1 MAISTDDPQTMW
13 RLGFNPPSVENLIEV
28 PCICT
33 FFYIHGSTFKDAAN
47 HRSCSIA
54 VFTTEKV
61 PNKGGSAQLKSS
73 LGGLLYIH
81 IAVQPVSRTLSS
93 WQTETLYPLNGNSFL
108 PALQPLSAV
117 ILLYLFEFDYSRYL
131 ELPW

>member
-1 MAISTDDPQTMW
+1 MPTLYA
-13 RLGFNPPSVENLIEV
+13 VKNLSLNLPV

-33 FFYIHGSTFKDAAN
+33 FSYIHGFTVKDPAN

-54 VFTTEKV
+54 VFTTKKV
-61 PNKGGSAQLKSS
+61 PHIGESTQLKPSS

-81 IAVQPVSRTLSS
+81 IVVQPASRTLHLGK
-93 WQTETLYPLNGNSFL
+93 TETLYPLNGNSFL
-108 PALQPLSAV
+108 PSLQPLSAV
-117 ILLYLFEFDYSRYL
+117 ILPNFFEFDYSRYL